1 MKKRWLAI
9 GLTAAMITSM
19 AACGGS
25 SSTASKAESKPA
37 VSPQRQS
44 PNRLLSPK
52 LLQSPR
58 QSPNRLQQATK
69 ARSLTLKYGMM
80 SSSTA

>member
-37 VSPQRQS
+37 ESTATES
-44 PNRLLSPK
+44 K
-52 LLQSPR
+52 

-69 ARSLTLKYGMM
+69 AQSLTLKYGMM